1 MASGAASGGASQ
13 PATAASATGGYSE
26 APSAAPLAEVAEE
39 RRRALDGEL
48 YTMEEFRHSYQKPYG
63 SFSTWRRYGDRAVQ
77 EAVPLGASLH
87 GSSER
92 VGRSSLGSAALAA
105 EPAAAPAALSA
116 SPIGGS
122 SQAPSDAPLVEDAQE
137 RR

>member
-48 YTMEEFRHSYQKPYG
+48 YTREQFMQFMAYNTFTSGTMLSGTLSGLMLLSLACHMLLRHLLLS
-63 SFSTWRRYGDRAVQ
+63 
-77 EAVPLGASLH
+77 PLLH
-87 GSSER
+87 LPHL
-92 VGRSSLGSAALAA
+92 VLFSLGHCRLV
-105 EPAAAPAALSA
+105 
-116 SPIGGS
+116 IS
-122 SQAPSDAPLVEDAQE
+122 SFPRSHRLGKL
-137 RR
+137 